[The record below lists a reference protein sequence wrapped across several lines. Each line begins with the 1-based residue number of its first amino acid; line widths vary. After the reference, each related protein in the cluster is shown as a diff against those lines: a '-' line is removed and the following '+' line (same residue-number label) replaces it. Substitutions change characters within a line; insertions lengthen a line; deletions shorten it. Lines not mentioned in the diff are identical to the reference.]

1 MAQSTGKPYD
11 EMTDEEII
19 ALCHENDEQ
28 AMEYLLNKYKNFVR
42 SKARSYFLIG
52 ADHEDLV
59 QEGMLGLYKAVCEY
73 APDKEASFHSFAEL
87 CVTRQILSAIKNAT
101 RKKHAPLNNYISLN
115 RSETPDG
122 DLTLL
127 DTVRSLRVADPED
140 VVIGQENFEQMIRY
154 LSEVLSSMEQ
164 RVLRLY
170 LDGYSHPQ
178 IAAVLGKPLKS
189 VDNAMQRVKHKLE
202 SYRV

>member
-1 MAQSTGKPYD
+1 MSAP
-11 EMTDEEII
+11 TDE
-19 ALCHENDEQ
+19 Q
-28 AMEYLLNKYKNFVR
+28 LLARIREGDAESERLLYERYKQLVR
-42 SKARSYFLIG
+42 SRAHSYFLIG